1 MSVKH
6 PRRST
11 SACNAMTNPGVL
23 TVSVAI
29 GILALV
35 VPLISPYSKYSGMI
49 NRATPY
55 IYPVPVRDDGNM
67 PDIPSHP
74 CDKEGPSLEWLKKL

>member
-1 MSVKH
+1 SRDGGWG
-6 PRRST
+6 PRLQVSLP
-11 SACNAMTNPGVL
+11 SPGVL